1 MNRALFTLQEF
12 TEAADGENVLVV
24 THMDAVNASVS
35 RYKPWALVYPVKHTG
50 YTVSY
55 REKYDGAS
63 DPKINSITVRIC
75 S

>member
-1 MNRALFTLQEF
+1 
-12 TEAADGENVLVV
+12 
-24 THMDAVNASVS
+24 MDAVNASVS

-63 DPKINSITVRIC
+63 NPQNTRIAVRKCFKISTLVGMEHNQNVINDSAH
-75 S
+75 